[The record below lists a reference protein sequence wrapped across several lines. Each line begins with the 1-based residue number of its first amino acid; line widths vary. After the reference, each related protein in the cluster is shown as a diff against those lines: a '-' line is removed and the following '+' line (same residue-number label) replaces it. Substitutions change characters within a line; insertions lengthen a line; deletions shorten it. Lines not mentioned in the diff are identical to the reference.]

1 MNWEKIRSVSLKAQ
15 TIAFTICGGTM
26 VILLTLNGLGR
37 YLLGMGLSWADEVT
51 RVMFVWGC
59 FIGMTSAFISDA
71 HIGFD
76 SFAKMNRT
84 TSFISQV
91 VNGICLVLLGLMIMI
106 YGAQF
111 TMKMGKFPFAS
122 AFAAPVII
130 TIPLFP
136 ARMPL
141 LRAPNHLGIRPD
153 QEIISPALQLF
164 SVRGVQNRV
173 IFPVICSPHV
183 ILPTLQ
189 FF

>member
-111 TMKMGKFPFAS
+111 TMKMGKFPLPAS
-122 AFAAPVII
+122 RWPIGILYSAGVAAGIAWIVIGAVKLV
-130 TIPLFP
+130 TL
-136 ARMPL
+136 
-141 LRAPNHLGIRPD
+141 IRKGS
-153 QEIISPALQLF
+153 QKKKE
-164 SVRGVQNRV
+164 VTG
-173 IFPVICSPHV
+173 
-183 ILPTLQ
+183 
-189 FF
+189 